1 MYSSRYDQLT
11 SLPTQSNNHISSS
24 EKLVN
29 SILNNDG
36 FNEIACIDK
45 FINNEVIS
53 ILCDRLSDDHSRKKL
68 ILRGNC
74 IKLNGAQSLSA
85 LLSKNKGIDSI
96 SLEWNQLSDDGT
108 NAIAQGLSLNHT
120 LTHIDLRNN
129 GKYNY

>member
-1 MYSSRYDQLT
+1 MYSSRYDELT
-11 SLPTQSNNHISSS
+11 AFPTAINRDASLS

-36 FNEIACIDK
+36 LNEVSCVDK

-74 IKLNGAQSLSA
+74 IKLNGAQSLSM
-85 LLSKNKGIDSI
+85 LLSKNKGINSI
-96 SLEWNQLSDDGT
+96 SLEWNQLSDDGA
-108 NAIAQGLSLNHT
+108 NSIAKGLSLNHT
-120 LTHIDLRNN
+120 LTHLDLRNN
-129 GKYNY
+129 GK